1 MNTMAKKKPGWQRT
15 WAPSK
20 MFKPKVPDDLKKE
33 VQTKADDLVAKVLT
47 PKYIKPPPKKPRWNY
62 PIELWTK
69 WHRSFF
75 YFGSTWASPGP
86 NQIAPTFENRFARME
101 YVGDR
106 HFNLAY
112 FRHTDEWWT
121 IHKGLTL
128 DECLELV
135 GKDGPFTLV

>member
-1 MNTMAKKKPGWQRT
+1 MAKKKPGYQWT

-20 MFKPKVPDDLKKE
+20 MSRPKVPDNLKKE
-33 VQTKADDLVAKVLT
+33 VQAKADDLIEKVLRV
-47 PKYIKPPPKKPRWNY
+47 KYIKPPPEKPRWNY

-86 NQIAPTFENRFARME
+86 NQIAPTFEVRFARLE

-106 HFNLAY
+106 RFNLAY
-112 FRHTDEWWT
+112 HRHTEEWWT
-121 IHKGLTL
+121 IHEGLTL
-128 DECLELV
+128 GECLRLIGE
-135 GKDGPFTLV
+135 DGPFTLV

>member
-1 MNTMAKKKPGWQRT
+1 MAKKSGYCWGYAPDRRIKPT
-15 WAPSK
+15 
-20 MFKPKVPDDLKKE
+20 VPDDLKKE
-33 VQTKADDLVAKVLT
+33 VQAKADDLVEKVLK

-86 NQIAPTFENRFARME
+86 NRIAPTFEVRFARLE

-106 HFNLAY
+106 LFNLAY
-112 FRHTDEWWT
+112 FRHTEEWRT
-121 IHKGLTL
+121 ISQG
-128 DECLELV
+128 
-135 GKDGPFTLV
+135 

>member
-1 MNTMAKKKPGWQRT
+1 MMAKKKPGWQRT

-20 MFKPKVPDDLKKE
+20 MLKPKVPDGLKKE
-33 VQTKADDLVAKVLT
+33 VQAKADDLVAKVLT

-86 NQIAPTFENRFARME
+86 NRIAPTFENRFARME

-106 HFNLAY
+106 LFNLAY
-112 FRHTDEWWT
+112 FRHTGEWWT

-128 DECLELV
+128 AECLELI
-135 GKDGPFTLV
+135 GEDGPFSLC